1 MNLGFIKNT
10 NILEKKVDVRK
21 NSLSTGIVYS
31 TQAAGRFFFFL
42 KKRTIASSDCKL
54 VKIFISHCISALR
67 IYETRLTVDAE
78 SGFQEKRLK
87 ISCFLVALR

>member
-31 TQAAGRFFFFL
+31 TQAAGRFFFFF